1 MSLNISTP
9 YKKEGKFYSNLDGYN
24 FDLTLTE
31 SFYTGF
37 KNSLKNED
45 KFDYYDNNVIQ
56 LWDVCENDVKTNGHF
71 QLIETSILSLLERNS
86 EQWFNVESN
95 VISECFEFTKSRLY
109 IINICDFK
117 DEDYINEG
125 DVILNISPALVRIN
139 QSSFQIIYKINN
151 AIILTGNNKRKSRID
166 FTRLIRQETP
176 EIIQEPSRDISENI
190 NQNIAIENK
199 EISETLQ
206 KEEQQSIDNED
217 KNNAINLEVE
227 NQVENQLENQEEH
240 EQQILEDKNDN
251 RNEIKEQ
258 MIRQIKHLHDY
269 SLKFHHYAEELKKN
283 YFLMFPEDLEE
294 NQD

>member
-9 YKKEGKFYSNLDGYN
+9 YKKEGKFYSNLDGYY
-24 FDLTLTE
+24 FDLTLSE

-45 KFDYYDNNVIQ
+45 NFDHYDDNIIQ
-56 LWDVCENDVKTNGHF
+56 LWDVSENDVKTNGHF
-71 QLIETSILSLLERNS
+71 QLIESSILSLLERNS
-86 EQWFNVESN
+86 EQWFNVESD
-95 VISECFEFTKSRLY
+95 VISECFQFTKSRLY
-109 IINICDFK
+109 IINESDFK

-125 DVILNISPALVRIN
+125 DVILNISPVLVRIN
-139 QSSFQIIYKINN
+139 QSSFEIIYKINN
-151 AIILTGNNKRKSRID
+151 AIILTDNNKRKSRID

-176 EIIQEPSRDISENI
+176 ETTQEVSRDEIQNQELQDSQANENI
-190 NQNIAIENK
+190 MN
-199 EISETLQ
+199 
-206 KEEQQSIDNED
+206 
-217 KNNAINLEVE
+217 NLEKQEERDDNLTE
-227 NQVENQLENQEEH
+227 NQENNDSKNSQVENQDKEQ
-240 EQQILEDKNDN
+240 EQQNLEPTEDN

-258 MIRQIKHLHDY
+258 MIRQIKNLHDY